1 MSDGVQEQIDGM
13 VKGHPVVL
21 FMKGQRNAPQC
32 GFSARVVDVLDQYL
46 PEYETVNVL
55 ADPAIRQ
62 GIKEYSSWPTI
73 PQLYVKGEFVG
84 GCDIVREMYES
95 GELSGVLGV
104 EKAEVPVPEIF
115 VTDGAKAKL
124 VEFNDGEAPVVRLE
138 VAPGWQ
144 YGMDFDEVR
153 DGDVTVEGDGWTL
166 VMKPS
171 AARKVDGLTIDF
183 VQGPQGGGFKM
194 ENPNEPPK
202 VRALAPEQ
210 LEGWMDEGKSFE
222 LFDVRTPAEREKAH
236 IEGAR
241 LLDDEAVAYIE
252 SLDKGQTVVF
262 HCHHGMRSLRAAQR
276 ALEMGFT
283 DVYNLVGGID
293 AWSQQ
298 VDSDVPRY

>member
-1 MSDGVQEQIDGM
+1 MSDAVHEQIDGL
-13 VKGHPVVL
+13 VKSNEVVL
-21 FMKGQRNAPQC
+21 FMKGVRDAPQC
-32 GFSARVVDVLDQYL
+32 GFSARVVDVLDEYL
-46 PEYETVNVL
+46 PHYETVDVL
-55 ADPAIRQ
+55 SDPAIRQ
-62 GIKEYSSWPTI
+62 GIKDYASWPTI

-84 GCDIVREMYES
+84 GCDIILEMNQS

-104 EKAEVPVPEIF
+104 ERAAVKPPEVF
-115 VTDGAKAKL
+115 VTDGAKQKL
-124 VEFNDGEAPVVRLE
+124 LEFNDGEPPVVRLE

-153 DGDVTVEGDGWTL
+153 DDDVKVEGDGWTI
-166 VMKPS
+166 VMKRS

-183 VQGPQGGGFKM
+183 VEGPQGGGFKM
-194 ENPNEPPK
+194 DNPNEPPK

-210 LEGWMDEGKSFE
+210 LKAWMDEGKSFE
-222 LFDVRTPAEREKAH
+222 LFDVRTPEEREKAH

-252 SLDKGQTVVF
+252 SLDKNQTVVF

-283 DVYNLVGGID
+283 DVHNLVGGID

-298 VDSDVPRY
+298 VDTDVPRY